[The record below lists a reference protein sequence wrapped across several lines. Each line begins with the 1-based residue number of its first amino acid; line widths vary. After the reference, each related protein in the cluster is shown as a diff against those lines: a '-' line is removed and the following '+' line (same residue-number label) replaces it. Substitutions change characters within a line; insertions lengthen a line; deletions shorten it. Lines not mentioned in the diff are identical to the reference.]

1 MKTLAIVLLAA
12 LSISLTSCN
21 KRSSICVNKKEAIE
35 KELASTREALNKCD
49 DYRRDSLIAR
59 VMVLK
64 TEYFD
69 AVK

>member
-12 LSISLTSCN
+12 LSISLTSCDR
-21 KRSSICVNKKEAIE
+21 RSSIAQNKKEAIK